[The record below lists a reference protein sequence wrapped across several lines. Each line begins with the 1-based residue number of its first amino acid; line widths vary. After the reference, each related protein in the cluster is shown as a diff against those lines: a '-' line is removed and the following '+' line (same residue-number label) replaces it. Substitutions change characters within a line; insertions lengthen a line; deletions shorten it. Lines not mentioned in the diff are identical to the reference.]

1 MPSRPSRRSS
11 PDKLAVLLGDTVTV
25 KLGTHVLTG
34 IVLADGSWNVALDP
48 AVTRTLDRGAN
59 TIFVTVT
66 DAAGNTGAASRAI
79 TLVGVSPLITIN
91 TVSGDDIISGA
102 EKGAPLTLTGSTQ
115 QAETGQTVTVTPAGQ
130 SFTTTVQA
138 DGSPES
144 DGTCRRDGKSA

>member
-11 PDKLAVLLGDTVTV
+11 P
-25 KLGTHVLTG
+25 GTSQRCFSWRYGNGEIGLDVLTG

-79 TLVGVSPLITIN
+79 TLVGVSALL
-91 TVSGDDIISGA
+91 
-102 EKGAPLTLTGSTQ
+102 PLTPS
-115 QAETGQTVTVTPAGQ
+115 PAMTLSVAQ
-130 SFTTTVQA
+130 KKV
-138 DGSPES
+138 
-144 DGTCRRDGKSA
+144 RH

>member
-1 MPSRPSRRSS
+1 AS
-11 PDKLAVLLGDTVTV
+11 PGDTVTV

-91 TVSGDDIISGA
+91 TVSGDDIINAAEHGQALVISGSS
-102 EKGAPLTLTGSTQ
+102 TGG
-115 QAETGQTVTVTPAGQ
+115 EPGDVITVTLN
-130 SFTTTVQA
+130 
-138 DGSPES
+138 
-144 DGTCRRDGKSA
+144 